1 MSQAADAKN
10 EPVSQR
16 DAVSPASPAPAHAE
30 EGTPAKETLAE
41 LTAADLS
48 SVPLATSGKRFL
60 VAGLVASALLHA
72 CVLVYLLSDNAEEI
86 GPGGIQ
92 LEAISVDLVPLTSL
106 RSGVPDQAPALGNDA
121 ADQDRIDK
129 TEAARREVTD
139 TLPPEGLIKPTEG
152 TPELAAAEII
162 KPDPIHEHRQEE
174 ADKEKPEKPQ
184 EPGTSN
190 DDRGRAKETRE
201 ARDAMVKGGAP
212 VAATPGQISRYA
224 LSIQQTLNRNPP
236 RHLGTRGRAVVEF
249 GLTATGSVRFAQ
261 IAKSS
266 GTKLLDDAV
275 LAAIWKIRFPAPP
288 ESMTDRQRSYAAP
301 VEFR

>member
-1 MSQAADAKN
+1 MSQAADAKD
-10 EPVSQR
+10 EPVVQR
-16 DAVSPASPAPAHAE
+16 DAESPASPAAAHAE
-30 EGTPAKETLAE
+30 EGTPAKAE
-41 LTAADLS
+41 PAALTAADLS
-48 SVPLATSGKRFL
+48 SVTPATSGRNFF

-72 CVLVYLLSDNAEEI
+72 GVLVYLQSDNAEEI

-121 ADQDRIDK
+121 ADQDQIDK

-139 TLPPEGLIKPTEG
+139 TPPPEGLIKPTEG
-152 TPELAAAEII
+152 TSELAAAEVI
-162 KPDPIHEHRQEE
+162 KPDPIHEHRQED
-174 ADKEKPEKPQ
+174 ADKETPEKPI
-184 EPGTSN
+184 EPSTSN
-190 DDRGRAKETRE
+190 DERGRAKETRE
-201 ARDAMVKGGAP
+201 ARDATVKGGAP

-249 GLTATGSVRFAQ
+249 GLTATGSVRFAH
-261 IAKSS
+261 IARSS

-275 LAAIWKIRFPAPP
+275 LAVIRKIQFPPP
-288 ESMTDRQRSYAAP
+288 PGSMTDRQRSYTAP